1 MAATSQPYRHN
12 NAITAFTI
20 WGNTFAGSR
29 WGRINSLG
37 RATYGRLPLNSQGVP
52 SKLPLAPAYSA
63 NNFSACSLNSPP
75 SAPPSA
81 VPSGPA
87 TAVPIPTPTS
97 FSAYFR
103 QFVGAADMAFILTN
117 SAVLVRHSDDICL
130 IPR

>member
-52 SKLPLAPAYSA
+52 SKLPLAPHGVWGLPPEHVSA
-63 NNFSACSLNSPP
+63 KSWGRRGKAPAPASAL
-75 SAPPSA
+75 SAHKL
-81 VPSGPA
+81 V
-87 TAVPIPTPTS
+87 THYII
-97 FSAYFR
+97 R
-103 QFVGAADMAFILTN
+103 VGVSKSVT
-117 SAVLVRHSDDICL
+117 
-130 IPR
+130 